1 MMLSNHGYIAT
12 AFIFSKVWFDAQASE
27 TQDILMAAAQEAGDY
42 QRQVS
47 AEDNQR
53 LLQEIRDAGTTEVI
67 ELTPEQLALFAE
79 AMQPVHERF
88 SDRIGKDLLETA
100 YTKLSAFAN

>member
-1 MMLSNHGYIAT
+1 
-12 AFIFSKVWFDAQASE
+12 
-27 TQDILMAAAQEAGDY
+27 MAAEQAAGDY

-53 LLQEIRDAGTTEVI
+53 LLQEIRYAGTTEVI
-67 ELTPEQLALFAE
+67 KLTPEQLALFAE